1 MIRNKYAPCW
11 MIDGNEEWIEG
22 VLEDEEKQLRGE
34 GDETLE
40 AQYLRTDPEEWVRI
54 DEDGKAIVP

>member
-11 MIDGNEEWIEG
+11 IIDGNEEWIEG
-22 VLEDEEKQLRGE
+22 VLEDEEKLKRGE

-40 AQYLRTDPEEWVRI
+40 AQYLRTDSEEWEVI
-54 DEDGKAIVP
+54 DEQGRVID

>member
-1 MIRNKYAPCW
+1 MIRNKHAPCW

-22 VLEDEEKQLRGE
+22 VLEDEEALRRGE

-40 AQYLRTDPEEWVRI
+40 DQYLRTEPEEWEVI
-54 DEDGKAIVP
+54 DGEAAIS